1 MDGGDGGTG
10 FTCNICFE
18 SADKDPIVTPCG
30 HLYCKSCIYTW
41 LRNPRHDSK
50 RCPCPVCNAIIEDS
64 KLIPLYG
71 IGKSQDLNQKSR
83 PIPVASVESP
93 ERQAGQKSATTSA
106 PYRPTPSAPEWPTG
120 PRPATP
126 SAPEWPTDPTP
137 TPSAPEWP
145 TGPRPA
151 TPSAPI
157 WTDPRPATPSVRNCS
172 SDQTLATPSTANV
185 ILNQVCRLLI
195 RVGQYM
201 LVRIIEVATD
211 KLIEAVERKINESSE
226 AAEERNGVNE
236 EGSGNNIV
244 SSEEVEVTDSNGEG
258 SHLGPWVVLNPT

>member
-1 MDGGDGGTG
+1 MDGGDGGSG

-50 RCPCPVCNAIIEDS
+50 RCPCPVCNAIIQEN

-71 IGKSQDLNQKSR
+71 IGKSQDSHQNSR
-83 PIPVASVESP
+83 PAPVDSVENL
-93 ERQAGQKSATTSA
+93 ERQAGQKSDTPSA
-106 PYRPTPSAPEWPTG
+106 PNRPTPSALEWPSDPRPTPSAPEWPTD
-120 PRPATP
+120 PSPATP
-126 SAPEWPTDPTP
+126 SAPNCHTDH
-137 TPSAPEWP
+137 
-145 TGPRPA
+145 
-151 TPSAPI
+151 
-157 WTDPRPATPSVRNCS
+157 
-172 SDQTLATPSTANV
+172 TLATPSTANV

-211 KLIEAVERKINESSE
+211 KLIEAVETKFNELNE
-226 AAEERNGVNE
+226 AVEERNNVNG
-236 EGSGNNIV
+236 EGSGNDTG
-244 SSEEVEVTDSNGEG
+244 SSDEVEVMDSNGEG
-258 SHLGPWVVLNPT
+258 SHLGPWVVLDQT